1 MCADRNTLTPRK
13 RPAETHGITER
24 ITTGCGYLY
33 VTVNHDQQGL
43 CEVIVSLGKSGGCAS
58 SLLEAIGRLISA
70 SLRAGITG
78 ETIVKQL
85 RGIRCPSIVWEEG
98 KAVLSCA
105 DAISAVLEKEVLNAG
120 SKRSKDSP

>member
-1 MCADRNTLTPRK
+1 MCAMRDALTPRK
-13 RPAETHGITER
+13 RPPETQGITER

-43 CEVIVSLGKSGGCAS
+43 CEVIVALGKSGGCAS
-58 SLLEAIGRLISA
+58 ALFEAVSRLISA

-85 RGIRCPSIVWEEG
+85 RGIRCPSIAWEEG
-98 KAVLSCA
+98 KSVLSCA
-105 DAISAVLEKEVLNAG
+105 DAISTVLEKHLT
-120 SKRSKDSP
+120 